1 MKQITQEQVNELIE
15 KSDAF
20 TDGGEWAVINGGG
33 ILISIDAVLVGEE
46 VTYLVEIRETGCDVM
61 GPEDCAPLV
70 DMNWTAAWVSEDH
83 AEAVQFYAGKI
94 TESALHRLQNSI

>member
-46 VTYLVEIRETGCDVM
+46 VKINGE
-61 GPEDCAPLV
+61 
-70 DMNWTAAWVSEDH
+70 
-83 AEAVQFYAGKI
+83 VQLIKQ
-94 TESALHRLQNSI
+94 E